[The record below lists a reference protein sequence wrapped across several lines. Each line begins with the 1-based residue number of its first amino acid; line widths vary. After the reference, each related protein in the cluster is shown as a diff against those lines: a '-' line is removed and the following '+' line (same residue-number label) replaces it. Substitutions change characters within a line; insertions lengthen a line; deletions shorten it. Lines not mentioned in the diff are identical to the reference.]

1 MLDCKCPA
9 RRALLGVLPDWRL
22 HRPSGAAR
30 RAALQGG
37 GLGAGGRASARAP
50 APGRAPHL
58 GQQAAGREQRRGAG
72 LDVRR
77 VALQEAVLQHHVR
90 AAAAAAAL
98 PQAARGACRAC
109 AAARSAPGRA
119 LSARPRARRP
129 RRSWDPGTLCRK
141 ADRPPSKSDVALPRA
156 YLLIAR
162 APLQAGASLADRP
175 GPPHRPRR
183 RRRRRPPRH
192 RRPGPSRAWRGRPRA
207 GALSAARPPAG
218 TRPPGPRAP
227 SPSRRTAARA
237 ARRPPVSGGAA
248 ALPGSV
254 MRRSGCAPRREH
266 PSSDSAL
273 AASASLSSEHSARGS
288 AA

>member
-119 LSARPRARRP
+119 LSARPRAQRP
-129 RRSWDPGTLCRK
+129 
-141 ADRPPSKSDVALPRA
+141 A
-156 YLLIAR
+156 AR
-162 APLQAGASLADRP
+162 AAPPAQLGPGHPVPQGGQTSKQDGRGTATRILTDRARPAAGRRVARGQAGAAAPAASPTPTAAAAPSPSWSIPSVARTAARRRAVCSAP
-175 GPPHRPRR
+175 ASRNAATRSEGAQSIAPNSCARGAPPARQ
-183 RRRRRPPRH
+183 RRRRRPPRQRH
-192 RRPGPSRAWRGRPRA
+192 APLRVRP
-207 GALSAARPPAG
+207 
-218 TRPPGPRAP
+218 AP
-227 SPSRRTAARA
+227 
-237 ARRPPVSGGAA
+237 
-248 ALPGSV
+248 
-254 MRRSGCAPRREH
+254 
-266 PSSDSAL
+266 
-273 AASASLSSEHSARGS
+273 
-288 AA
+288 

>member
-1 MLDCKCPA
+1 MCGTESAPWCFARLQTAQAGRGHPPGGNARGRAGDGRARACA
-9 RRALLGVLPDWRL
+9 RRPRAAHRISASRPLGVS
-22 HRPSGAAR
+22 SGAAPASTSGEWRSRKQSSSITSALLPLLPRFRRR
-30 RAALQGG
+30 RAAP
-37 GLGAGGRASARAP
+37 AARARPRAQRLRLSP
-50 APGRAPHL
+50 A
-58 GQQAAGREQRRGAG
+58 
-72 LDVRR
+72 
-77 VALQEAVLQHHVR
+77 
-90 AAAAAAAL
+90 
-98 PQAARGACRAC
+98 PQAARGA
-109 AAARSAPGRA
+109 
-119 LSARPRARRP
+119 P
-129 RRSWDPGTLCRK
+129 RRSWDPGILCRK

-156 YLLIAR
+156 CLLIAR

-207 GALSAARPPAG
+207 GAPSAARPPAG
-218 TRPPGPRAP
+218 MRPPGPRAP

>member
-1 MLDCKCPA
+1 MVSCRIGGCTGRAGPPAGQHCRAAGWARAGARLRA
-9 RRALLGVLPDWRL
+9 RRPRGAHRISASRPLGVS
-22 HRPSGAAR
+22 SGAAPASTSGEWRSRKQSSSITSALLPLLPRFRRR
-30 RAALQGG
+30 RAAP
-37 GLGAGGRASARAP
+37 AAHARPRA
-50 APGRAPHL
+50 
-58 GQQAAGREQRRGAG
+58 QR
-72 LDVRR
+72 
-77 VALQEAVLQHHVR
+77 
-90 AAAAAAAL
+90 
-98 PQAARGACRAC
+98 P
-109 AAARSAPGRA
+109 AARSAPGRA